1 MRSSITIPSFAF
13 AHAVLFAIG
22 LPLAHADSP
31 AVATAEHESAVPPF
45 MLDSDVGY
53 QFSNHDALSGLVD
66 SFLLGIQVR
75 SPSTH
80 RRDFIEVGVAQ
91 LHAGDSDTLPSSYLL
106 VGARSAW
113 SWDRI
118 GLHLFGHL
126 RHGDAA
132 SDGDFSTAS
141 QSASVGLIAS
151 LDIWRG
157 ADLSAA
163 IGLHAT
169 ANIYQALDAGD
180 QRAAA
185 SGSTG
190 LSVIVW

>member
-1 MRSSITIPSFAF
+1 MRSSIVVPSFAF
-13 AHAVLFAIG
+13 AHAALVAIG
-22 LPLAHADSP
+22 LPLAHADGP
-31 AVATAEHESAVPPF
+31 TVAAAEERPAVPPF
-45 MLDSDVGY
+45 MVSSDVGY
-53 QFSNHDALSGLVD
+53 QFSSRDALSGLVD
-66 SFLLGIQVR
+66 SFTLGVQVR
-75 SPSTH
+75 STSAR

-91 LHAGDSDTLPSSYLL
+91 LHAGDSDTLPASYLL

-113 SWDRI
+113 SWNRI

-141 QSASVGLIAS
+141 QSGSVGMVASVDVWRRSYLS
-151 LDIWRG
+151 L
-157 ADLSAA
+157 A

-180 QRAAA
+180 QHAAV

-190 LSVIVW
+190 LSVMVW